1 MLWQSLKT
9 ACGTSSAASPGT
21 IASKLATLYGLQRD
35 DRSAWK

>member
-9 ACGTSSAASPGT
+9 ASAASPDT
-21 IASKLATLYGLQRD
+21 IASKLSALYGLQRD